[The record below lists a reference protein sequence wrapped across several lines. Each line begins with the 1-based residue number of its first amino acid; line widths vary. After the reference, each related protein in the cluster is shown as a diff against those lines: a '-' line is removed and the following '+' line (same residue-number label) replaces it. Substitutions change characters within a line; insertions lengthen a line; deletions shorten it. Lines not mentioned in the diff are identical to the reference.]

1 MTHAPATP
9 ATSAPA
15 CAACGTPLSGRF
27 CSHCGAPAERGACL
41 ACKTGLSP
49 GARFC
54 HRCGV
59 PAGAVAATARRE
71 RTAWIIAGT
80 AVLLALLV
88 VVWRAGGAR
97 PTVPDMGNAGNIGGG
112 GALPVGRAPDI
123 SALSP
128 RQRFDRLYERVVR
141 AAEAGDSLTVVQFA
155 PMALGA
161 YALLDTVNADARYHA
176 AMIQLAVGDVAAA
189 LALADT
195 IEANAPEH
203 LFADIVRGEAA
214 DRRNDTAGLTR
225 AYQSFLDHY
234 SREMRAGRIEYD
246 EHRPIL
252 DDFSTRA
259 KASLGR

>member
-1 MTHAPATP
+1 MTQASATP
-9 ATSAPA
+9 ATPAPA
-15 CAACGTPLSGRF
+15 CAACGIPLSGPF
-27 CSHCGAPAERGACL
+27 CSHCGAPAESGACL
-41 ACKTGLSP
+41 ACKARLSP

-59 PAGAVAATARRE
+59 PAGPVAAPARRE
-71 RTAWIIAGT
+71 RTAWVIAGT

-97 PTVPDMGNAGNIGGG
+97 PTVPDMGNAGNIGG

-141 AAEAGDSLTVVQFA
+141 AAEAGDTITVVQFA

-176 AMIQLAVGDVAAA
+176 AMIQLAGGDAAAA

-203 LFADIVRGEAA
+203 LFAEIVRGEVA
-214 DRRNDTAGLTR
+214 DRRNDTAGLAR
-225 AYQSFLDHY
+225 AYQRFLDHY
-234 SREMRAGRIEYD
+234 GREMQAGRIEYE

-252 DDFSTRA
+252 NDFSTRA

>member
-1 MTHAPATP
+1 MTST
-9 ATSAPA
+9 PA
-15 CAACGTPLSGRF
+15 CAACGAPLSGQF
-27 CSHCGAPAERGACL
+27 CSHCGAPAESGACRT
-41 ACKTGLSP
+41 CNTRLSP

-59 PAGAVAATARRE
+59 PAGTVAATARRE

-97 PTVPDMGNAGNIGGG
+97 PTVPDMGNAGNTGAAGAG
-112 GALPVGRAPDI
+112 GALPAGRAPDI
-123 SALSP
+123 SSLSP

-141 AAEAGDSLTVVQFA
+141 AAEAGDTLTVVQFT

-161 YALLDTVNADARYHA
+161 YALLDTVDADARYHA
-176 AMIQLAVGDVAAA
+176 AMIQLAVGDDAAA

-195 IEANAPEH
+195 IQTNAPEH
-203 LFADIVRGEAA
+203 LFADIVRGEVA
-214 DRRNDTAGLTR
+214 DGRNDTAGLTR

-234 SREMRAGRIEYD
+234 SREMRAGRIEYQ

>member
-1 MTHAPATP
+1 MTQGPATS

-15 CAACGTPLSGRF
+15 CAACGATLSGRF
-27 CSHCGAPAERGACL
+27 CSHCGAAAETGACL
-41 ACKTGLSP
+41 ACKTQLSP
-49 GARFC
+49 GARYC

-59 PAGAVAATARRE
+59 PAGPAAATARRE
-71 RTAWIIAGT
+71 RTAWVIAGT

-97 PTVPDMGNAGNIGGG
+97 PTVPDMGNAGNIGAGG
-112 GALPVGRAPDI
+112 TLPLGRAPDI

-141 AAEAGDSLTVVQFA
+141 AAEAGDTITVVQFA

-176 AMIQLAVGDVAAA
+176 AMIQLAVGDAAAA

-203 LFADIVRGEAA
+203 LFADIVRGEVA
-214 DRRNDTAGLTR
+214 DRRNDTTGLTR
-225 AYQSFLDHY
+225 AYRNFLDHY
-234 SREMRAGRIEYD
+234 SREMRAGRIEYQ

>member
-1 MTHAPATP
+1 M
-9 ATSAPA
+9 
-15 CAACGTPLSGRF
+15 
-27 CSHCGAPAERGACL
+27 
-41 ACKTGLSP
+41 
-49 GARFC
+49 
-54 HRCGV
+54 
-59 PAGAVAATARRE
+59 
-71 RTAWIIAGT
+71 AGT

-88 VVWRAGGAR
+88 VVWRVGGAR
-97 PTVPDMGNAGNIGGG
+97 PTVPDMGNAGNIGAGG
-112 GALPVGRAPDI
+112 LPVGRAPDI

-176 AMIQLAVGDVAAA
+176 AMIQLAVGDAAAA

-214 DRRNDTAGLTR
+214 DRRNDTAGLAR
-225 AYQSFLDHY
+225 SYQRFLDHY
-234 SREMRAGRIEYD
+234 DREMRAGRIEYA

>member
-1 MTHAPATP
+1 MTQGPPAPA
-9 ATSAPA
+9 ASAPA
-15 CAACGTPLSGRF
+15 CAACGAPLSGRF
-27 CSHCGAPAERGACL
+27 CSQCGAPAESGACR
-41 ACKTGLSP
+41 ACNTRLSP

-59 PAGAVAATARRE
+59 PAGRVAATARRE
-71 RTAWIIAGT
+71 RTAWILAGT

-88 VVWRAGGAR
+88 VVWRAGSAR
-97 PTVPDMGNAGNIGGG
+97 PTVPDMGNAGNVGAA

-123 SALSP
+123 SSLSP

-161 YALLDTVNADARYHA
+161 YALLDSVNTDARYHA
-176 AMIQLAVGDVAAA
+176 AMIQLAVGDDATA

-195 IEANAPEH
+195 IQANAPEH
-203 LFADIVRGEAA
+203 LFADIVRGEVA
-214 DRRNDTAGLTR
+214 DRRNDTAALTR

-234 SREMRAGRIEYD
+234 SREMRAGRIEYQ